1 MAYKKKD
8 DIKINKKHGG
18 KEFTNNFRFV
28 GLVKPVRK
36 KDPETDSWYDA
47 EIFETTVTQ
56 TKKNRRVL
64 QFNIE
69 TAPYNELKVE
79 LSGMERDLVYAY
91 SSVHKKT
98 VPLPWA
104 DRNDKTKLPDETYHV
119 ITPEWD
125 VTEQLA
131 KIVKPGMWV
140 EVQGQYEF
148 DSFENN
154 NGEEIKLVKR
164 IIKRVYP
171 LKNGE
176 VEIKGVKD
184 GDQFKVYDSEEDGI
198 WLGSGKAKEGV
209 AKVKVG
215 WLNPDGG
222 DLFITK
228 ITDDGEGKRFKVSYT
243 DDVVETDKIKVS
255 NNIQSEVRVVE
266 ADGKYNYV
274 SYVRDFASEDFKE
287 HNKFEMQLGIKSTYQ
302 DEETKDT
309 KVNGVYLDH
318 GKEKSVPKDVELIV
332 YYKEPEEG
340 KKPFADAFVG
350 LKRGDFLVVEG
361 IDNNR
366 AQFTQVQVAESEEEN
381 PFEDVGEKV
390 ASFETVSTGT
400 RKGLEVLRYIGG
412 TWKSE
417 FLSEEE
423 ISNEKKPNEDPF
435 AEVTVDDDD
444 LPF

>member
-1 MAYKKKD
+1 MAKKKD
-8 DIKINKKHGG
+8 EIKINKKHGG
-18 KEFTNNFRFV
+18 KEFTNSFRFV

-36 KDPETDSWYDA
+36 KDPETDSWYDVD
-47 EIFETTVTQ
+47 IYETTVTQ

-64 QFNIE
+64 QFSIE

-79 LSGMERDLVYAY
+79 LAGMERDLVYAY
-91 SSVHKKT
+91 SSKHKKT
-98 VPLPWA
+98 VAVPWA

-125 VTEQLA
+125 MAEQFA
-131 KIVKPGMWV
+131 KIVKSGMWA

-148 DSFENN
+148 DTFENG

-164 IIKRVYP
+164 IINRVFP

-176 VEIKGVKD
+176 VEIKDVESGT
-184 GDQFKVYDSEEDGI
+184 QFNVYDSEQDGI
-198 WLGSGKAKEGV
+198 QLGSGKAKEGV

-215 WLNPDGG
+215 WLDPSGG
-222 DLFITK
+222 DLFIAK
-228 ITDDGEGKRFKVSYT
+228 VKDDAEGQRFKVSYT
-243 DDVVETDKIKVS
+243 DGVVETDKIKVS
-255 NNIQSEVRVVE
+255 NNIQSEVRVAE
-266 ADGKYNYV
+266 PNGKYSYV
-274 SYVRDFASEDFKE
+274 PYVRDFGSENFTE

-309 KVNGVYLDH
+309 KVNGVYLDY
-318 GKEKSVPKDVELIV
+318 GKDRSVPKDVDLVV

-340 KKPFADAFVG
+340 KKSFADAFG
-350 LKRGDFLVVEG
+350 ALERGAFLVVEG

-366 AQFTQVQVAESEEEN
+366 AQFTQVEVKETEDEN

-400 RKGLEVLRYIGG
+400 RKGLEILNYIGG
-412 TWKSE
+412 TYKSG
-417 FLSEEE
+417 LLTEEE
-423 ISNEKKPNEDPF
+423 ISNENAPNEDPF
-435 AEVTVDDDD
+435 AEVVVNDDD